1 MTARRGTTSPTPELR
16 VHGVAIWR
24 SNPRFRPPTDVY
36 ERADTL
42 CVRVE
47 VGGMRREDFR
57 IVLDAE
63 RLTIQGRRKRQE
75 ERGAAY
81 HQVEVG
87 YGDFEVAVRLPFA
100 IRSEAV
106 RAAYEEGMLIVEL
119 PRRREDDRTVI
130 QVPVET
136 RGAKSRIEESGEA

>member
-1 MTARRGTTSPTPELR
+1 MSARRGITSPVPELR
-16 VHGVAIWR
+16 VQGVAIWR
-24 SNPRFRPPTDVY
+24 SDPRFRPPTDVY

-47 VGGMRREDFR
+47 IAGMRREDFH

-63 RLTIQGRRKRQE
+63 RLTIQGRRERQA
-75 ERGAAY
+75 ERGTAY

-100 IRSEAV
+100 VRSDAV
-106 RAAYEEGMLIVEL
+106 RAAYEEGMLLVEL
-119 PRRREDDRTVI
+119 PRRREDERTVI

-136 RGAKSRIEESGEA
+136 RTGKRRLAEGGQA

>member
-63 RLTIQGRRKRQE
+63 RFTIQGRRERQE

-87 YGDFEVAVRLPFA
+87 YGDFEVVVRVPFA

-119 PRRREDDRTVI
+119 PRRREDERTVI
-130 QVPVET
+130 QVPIEA
-136 RGAKSRIEESGEA
+136 RGNKSHIAESEEA